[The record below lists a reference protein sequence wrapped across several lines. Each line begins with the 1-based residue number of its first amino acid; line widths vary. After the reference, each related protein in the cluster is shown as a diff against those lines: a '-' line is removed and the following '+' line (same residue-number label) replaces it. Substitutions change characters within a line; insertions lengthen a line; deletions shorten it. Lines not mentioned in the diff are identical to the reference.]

1 MSIRPHPSR
10 QGAWQIDIGYGKD
23 RQRLPFEGTR
33 EEALEFELNAKRA
46 MRKTPA
52 NCTERTATLIDRYL
66 ESYKIDHQPSGYEK
80 QYRCCKILK
89 RFFGKHLLQHIT
101 TQMVEEFKQARIGEG
116 VKPSTVQKELC
127 ALSGLFKW
135 AEEQEIINDAPCKIK
150 KFRAKMIRPP
160 EEAIPS
166 QDEAAKLLAEIPAR
180 YRGLFALMVKY
191 GLRKSEAFHLRAG
204 DYNIERSML
213 TITGKGG
220 KIRHIPIVDHETHTE
235 LQTRTENAIEG
246 WLWYS
251 ARNKGPYSDL
261 RGTLK
266 SAAKRAGI
274 SQNMHNHLLRH
285 LCFTD
290 LVEHADLRTT
300 QLIAGHSSIATT
312 EKYLHKRADR
322 LRQALEKHHLG
333 ED

>member
-10 QGAWQIDIGYGKD
+10 QGAWQIDVGYGKN
-23 RQRLPFEGTR
+23 RQRIPFEGTR
-33 EEALEFELNAKRA
+33 DAAIEMEAMLKRS

-52 NCTERTATLIDRYL
+52 NCIDRTATLIDRYL

-116 VKPSTVQKELC
+116 VKPATVQKELC

-135 AEEQEIINDAPCKIK
+135 AEEQEIIDDIPCKIK
-150 KFRAKMIRPP
+150 KFRTKMIRPP
-160 EEAIPS
+160 EETIPS
-166 QDEAAKLLAEIPAR
+166 QEEAAKLLAEIPSR
-180 YRGLFALMVKY
+180 IRGLFSLMVKY
-191 GLRKSEAFHLRAG
+191 GLRKSEAFNLREG
-204 DYNIERSML
+204 DYNIERRIL

-220 KIRHIPIVDHETHTE
+220 KIRHIPIVDQDSHAE
-235 LQTRTENAIEG
+235 LQTRSKNAIEG

-251 ARNKGPYSDL
+251 ARNQGPYRDL

-266 SAAKRAGI
+266 SAAQRAGI

-312 EKYLHKRADR
+312 EKYLHRRADR
-322 LRQALEKHHLG
+322 LRLALEKHLG

>member
-10 QGAWQIDIGYGKD
+10 QGAWQIDIGYGAN

-33 EEALEFELNAKRA
+33 EQALEFELTVKRA
-46 MRKTPA
+46 MRKAPA
-52 NCTERTATLIDRYL
+52 DCTDRTATLIDRYL

-80 QYRCCKILK
+80 QYRCGKILK
-89 RFFGKHLLQHIT
+89 RFFGKHLLQHIS

-116 VKPSTVQKELC
+116 VKPTTVQKELC

-135 AEEQEIINDAPCKIK
+135 AEDLEIISNVPCKIK
-150 KFRAKMIRPP
+150 KFRSKMVRPP
-160 EEAIPS
+160 EETIPS
-166 QDEAAKLLAEIPAR
+166 RDEAERLLQEIPER

-191 GLRKSEAFHLRAG
+191 GLRKSEAFNLRAG

-220 KIRHIPIVDHETHTE
+220 KIRHIPVVDPETHAE

-251 ARNKGPYSDL
+251 ARNKGPYTDL
-261 RGTLK
+261 RGTLQ

-312 EKYLHKRADR
+312 EQYLHKRADR
-322 LRQALEKHHLG
+322 LRQALEKHLG